1 MASGGDSEDTAAESG
16 QFRARLGR
24 GARAVQMAWRSSP
37 ATAGLWIA
45 LLMVA
50 ALLPIAIAWVGKAIV
65 DAIVA
70 REVELALTWVVVE
83 MLLVAGVGVAQ
94 RGASTLRGL
103 LGVRLGLTVNLE
115 ILRKAQTLELR
126 HFQDPEFYD
135 QLTRARREATHRPL
149 AVAAELLGL
158 AGAVVTLL
166 GFVTLLLG
174 YSALAVL
181 LLLLAAIPAALAELR
196 FSRATFDLRNR
207 RASDARLLGY
217 LEYVLAS
224 DEHAKEVMT
233 QGLGPVLL
241 DRYHGVSEALWVDE
255 RRLALRRMG
264 WVALLSQFG
273 TLSFY
278 GCYGYIAVQAATGA
292 LGLGDMTMYAF
303 AFRQGQAAFQGI
315 LLAIGGLYEHD
326 LYMSNLLRFLA
337 IPTTPRPLMLAA
349 APEREE
355 RGIRFEGVGFRY
367 PDQEGFALRNIDLF
381 IPRGET
387 LALVGHNGAGKSTFI
402 KLLAGLYEPTEGR
415 ISIDGH
421 DLRTLPREA
430 LRARLAVAFQ
440 DFNQYQVTAREN
452 VGFGDPAHMADDE
465 RVGAAVLRGGA
476 AELVAGLPAGLETQ
490 LGRWFHGGVELSGG
504 QWQRVALAR
513 AFMRREADILVLD
526 EPTAALDI
534 DAEGEVFARVRE
546 LAEGRTVLLI
556 SHRFANV
563 RLADRIVVLEASG
576 VVEQGSHA
584 ALMAA
589 DGLYAAMFRKQAR
602 GYALA

>member
-1 MASGGDSEDTAAESG
+1 MVTTDEGQAAAPGGL
-16 QFRARLGR
+16 RARLGR
-24 GARAVQMAWRSSP
+24 GLRAVQMAWRSSP
-37 ATAGLWIA
+37 VTAGLWIA

-50 ALLPIAIAWVGKAIV
+50 ALLPIAVAWVGKAIV
-65 DAIVA
+65 DAILA

-83 MLLVAGVGVAQ
+83 MLLIAAMGAAQ
-94 RGASTLRGL
+94 RAASTLRGL
-103 LGVRLGLTVNLE
+103 LGVRLGLAVNLE

-149 AVAAELLGL
+149 AVAGELLGL
-158 AGAVVTLL
+158 IGGLVTLL

-181 LLLLAAIPAALAELR
+181 MLLLAAVPAALAELR
-196 FSRATFDLRNR
+196 FSRATFELRNR

-233 QGLGPVLL
+233 QGLAPTLL
-241 DRYHGVSEALWVDE
+241 ARYRQISEALWVDE
-255 RRLALRRMG
+255 RRLALRRMS
-264 WVALLSQFG
+264 WVALLSQLG

-278 GCYGYIAVQAATGA
+278 GCYAYIAVQAATGA

-315 LLAIGGLYEHD
+315 LMAVGGLYEHD
-326 LYMSNLLRFLA
+326 LYMSNLLGFLA
-337 IPTTPRPLMLAA
+337 IPAPARPLMLTAG
-349 APEREE
+349 PEREE

-367 PDQEGFALRNIDLF
+367 PDQEGFALRGIDLY

-415 ISIDGH
+415 ILLDGR
-421 DLRTLPREA
+421 DLRTLPTEA
-430 LRARLAVAFQ
+430 LRRRLAVVFQ
-440 DFNQYQVTAREN
+440 DFNQYQVSVREN
-452 VGFGDPAHMADDE
+452 VGFGDPAHLGDDE
-465 RVGAAVLRGGA
+465 RIAAAVVRGGA

-504 QWQRVALAR
+504 EWQRIALAR
-513 AFMRREADILVLD
+513 AFMRHEADILVLD

-534 DAEGEVFARVRE
+534 DAEGEVFTRVRE
-546 LAEGRTVLLI
+546 LAQGRTLLLI

-563 RLADRIVVLEASG
+563 RMADRIVVLEASG
-576 VVEQGSHA
+576 VVEDGDHA

-589 DGLYAAMFRKQAR
+589 DGLYAAMFRKQAS
-602 GYALA
+602 GYALG